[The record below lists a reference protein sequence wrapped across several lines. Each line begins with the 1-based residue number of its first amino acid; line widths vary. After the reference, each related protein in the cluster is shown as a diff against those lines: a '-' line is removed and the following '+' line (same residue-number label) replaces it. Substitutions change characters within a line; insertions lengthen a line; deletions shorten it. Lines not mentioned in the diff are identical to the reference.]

1 MPNPRR
7 YTFQF
12 FNSFIPEF
20 TAIFAEVAIGADGA
34 PTLSALHSIGV
45 ASISRVDVGQYLITL
60 NNKYNR
66 LVDAGAS
73 FVAPGGAAAPDV
85 SVEDDAVL
93 SAGTLT
99 INCQAGGVN
108 TDPADGETMLVHVY
122 LKNSTVAAG

>member
-12 FNSFIPEF
+12 YNSFIPEL
-20 TAIFAEVAIGADGA
+20 TAVYAQVSIGASGA
-34 PTLSALHSIGV
+34 PTLNALHSMGV
-45 ASISRVDVGQYLITL
+45 DSISRVDEGEYLVTL

-66 LVDAGAS
+66 LVYADAKFIAS
-73 FVAPGGAAAPDV
+73 GGAAAPDF
-85 SVEDDAVL
+85 SVDTDAVQ

-99 INCQAGGVN
+99 ILTQSGGVN
-108 TDPADGETMLVHVY
+108 TDPASGETMMLMIH